1 MKIGI
6 LVRSVF
12 NLCEYFK
19 CFCNIIEYVLCWI
32 EAHPIF
38 VGVTVPM
45 IVGFFSVREYVKNK
59 RLEAC
64 FGFYASLKLQINY
77 LKTLLGER
85 NMLNTK
91 DENAGNIY
99 TLLYDAKILTN
110 ICSAFHFPEPEYM
123 CAISECCEKIQSTLM
138 DSKCNINPTSI
149 TRCDWDK
156 NLQTIYNFCEFIR
169 TYQKKVSIKIM
180 NEEDAKDANSNF
192 KHIQLCENFNN
203 SLETIVNA
211 INKACEKL
219 S

>member
-1 MKIGI
+1 M
-6 LVRSVF
+6 
-12 NLCEYFK
+12 CEYFK
-19 CFCNIIEYVLCWI
+19 CFCNIIEYILCWI

-45 IVGFFSVREYVKNK
+45 IVGFFSVREYVKKK

-77 LKTLLGER
+77 LKTLLIEK

-91 DENAGNIY
+91 DVKLGNIF
-99 TLLYDAKILTN
+99 TLLYDNNILTN

-123 CAISECCEKIQSTLM
+123 CAISDCCEKIQSTLM
-138 DSKCNINPTSI
+138 NSKCNINPNSI
-149 TRCDWDK
+149 TRFDWDK
-156 NLQTIYNFCEFIR
+156 NIQTIYNFCEFIR
-169 TYQKKVSIKIM
+169 TYQKNVSIKIIK
-180 NEEDAKDANSNF
+180 EEDAKDINSKF
-192 KHIQLCENFNN
+192 KHIQWCEDFNK

-211 INKACEKL
+211 IDKVCGEV